1 MSKLIDAAKRL
12 SSAYTEDATPEEL
25 LMRMEALEQE
35 QMQKENEYYDCEEY
49 CPNGHISPQLAEA
62 MDQYFEELCLEVK
75 HEYGTDLHKVY
86 LEV

>member
-1 MSKLIDAAKRL
+1 MSKLIDAVKRL
-12 SSAYTEDATPEEL
+12 SSVYTEDATPEEL
-25 LMRMEALEQE
+25 LARMEALEQE
-35 QMQKENEYYDCEEY
+35 QLQEQDDFDCENY
-49 CPNGHISPQLAEA
+49 NCGGHISPQLAEA